1 MITHVREIQR
11 GNKNEHNCKVKE
23 ARNTL
28 TKLKGKER
36 KFYCHT
42 LLEKVVRFQ
51 KTKVL
56 TYILKGVII
65 QSDYN
70 SHI

>member
-28 TKLKGKER
+28 TKLKGKE
-36 KFYCHT
+36 KKKI
-42 LLEKVVRFQ
+42 LLSYVVR
-51 KTKVL
+51 KS
-56 TYILKGVII
+56 G
-65 QSDYN
+65 
-70 SHI
+70 